1 MMTFLPVFLTGM
13 AAFAAN
19 WLGIWLVSRR
29 GAWAKRFEHDLIS
42 VAAGLVVGIAFLH
55 FGPEL
60 AHHAPEQFAWML
72 VPFLSLYVLEHHFAP
87 HFHHGHSHDDCE
99 NHHKQVGLMTA
110 IGFGVH
116 SVFDGL
122 AIGAGFAYDWQIGLM
137 AALAILVHEIP
148 EGIATYAILR
158 YSGHSEQAAF
168 RKALLVAAITP
179 VMAVLSFMILPA
191 ERHDVLGWAMA
202 LATGSLFYIGAADLL
217 PEAAHKPGWRPTLL
231 ILAGLGIAYG
241 LTVFGHH
248 HG

>member
-1 MMTFLPVFLTGM
+1 MFLSVFITGL

-19 WLGIWLVSRR
+19 LLGIWGVRWKE
-29 GAWAKRFEHDLIS
+29 AWAKRFEHDLIS

-72 VPFLSLYVLEHHFAP
+72 VPFLGLYVLEHHFAP

-99 NHHKQVGLMTA
+99 KHHKEVGLMTA
-110 IGFGVH
+110 LGFAIH
-116 SVFDGL
+116 SIFDGL
-122 AIGAGFAYDWQIGLM
+122 AIGAGFAYDWKMGII
-137 AALAILVHEIP
+137 AALAILVHEVP

-158 YSGHSEQAAF
+158 YSGHSEKSAF
-168 RKALLVAAITP
+168 RNAALVAAITP
-179 VMAVLSFMILPA
+179 LVAVVSFWLLPNNQH
-191 ERHDVLGWAMA
+191 EVLGLAMA

-231 ILAGLGIAYG
+231 ILAGLGVAFL
-241 LTVFGHH
+241 LTFFGHH